1 MINEKHIEL
10 FRLLNQ
16 LNLVNRDY
24 LEIVVE
30 GWGGLNQIPL
40 KDREKTIKEFKEEM
54 VKAKGVVGCF
64 DWISHIENIYKKLEE
79 FFKEVKC

>member
-10 FRLLNQ
+10 FRLLNT
-16 LNLVNRDY
+16 LDLVNRDY

-40 KDREKTIKEFKEEM
+40 KDREKVIKQFKEEM
-54 VKAKGVVGCF
+54 AKANGVEGCF
-64 DWISHIENIYKKLEE
+64 DWISHVENIYDRLDN
-79 FFKEVKC
+79 FFKGGG

>member
-10 FRLLNQ
+10 MRLLYD
-16 LNLVNRDY
+16 LKLIERGY

-40 KDREKTIKEFKEEM
+40 KDREKTIKKFKKEM
-54 VKAKGVVGCF
+54 IKAKGVEGCF
-64 DWISHIENIYKKLEE
+64 DWISHVENIYEQLEG
-79 FFKEVKC
+79 FFKIG